1 MGSATLVQRLPPW
14 GFQLEARDGWCR
26 VNHAMTRTPTTW
38 RNALFVIFMI
48 NGLGFSTWLARVP
61 AIRDGLDISTAEVAA
76 LLFTGAVGAVS
87 GLVFS
92 SHIIAWIG
100 QRNTILFFG
109 LLGLVGLAGIGVG
122 SSWVS
127 SYALTVVAIVCAG
140 AGNGIADVA
149 MNVEGAA
156 VEKAVSRNI
165 MPWFHAFWSLGT
177 VTGAGLSAL
186 MSFLGVGIAPH
197 TIAMALIMA
206 PVLWRVSRV
215 ITNDRGSVND
225 EGVKQKSTLADRLR
239 VWKEPRTLAIGIIA
253 LGMAFAEGSA
263 NDWLALAIVDGR
275 DQTNAVGALWFGFF
289 TLGMMA
295 GRIGGVYLLDKFG
308 RVPVLQWSAAVAIA
322 GLALVILAEQP
333 VLSGL
338 GALMWGLGSSLG
350 FPVGMSAAADNP
362 QGSAA
367 RVSAV
372 ATVAHG
378 AFLIGPPLIGGLG
391 DSIGLLAALWVV
403 VGVIV
408 LAFFAAPAAKPPV
421 K

>member
-1 MGSATLVQRLPPW
+1 M
-14 GFQLEARDGWCR
+14 
-26 VNHAMTRTPTTW
+26 NHAKSRTPTQW
-38 RNALFVIFMI
+38 RNALFVVFTI

-61 AIRDGLDISTAEVAA
+61 AIRDGLDISTGEVAA
-76 LLFTGAVGAVS
+76 LLFTGALGAVS

-122 SSWVS
+122 SAWVS
-127 SYALTVVAIVCAG
+127 SYALTVIAIIMAG

-156 VEKAVSRNI
+156 VEKAVNRNI

-177 VTGAGLSAL
+177 VAGAGLSAV
-186 MSFLGVGIAPH
+186 MSFLGIGIAPH
-197 TIAMALIMA
+197 TIAMALVLA
-206 PVLWRVSRV
+206 PVLWFVSRV
-215 ITNDRGSVND
+215 ITDDRGAASS
-225 EGVKQKSTLADRLR
+225 EGVEQRSTLAERLR

-275 DQTNAVGALWFGFF
+275 DQTNAIGALWFGFF

-308 RVPVLQWSAAVAIA
+308 RVPVLQWSAAMAIA
-322 GLALVILAEQP
+322 GLALVILVEQP
-333 VLSGL
+333 ILSAL

-350 FPVGMSAAADNP
+350 FPVGMYAAADNP

-372 ATVAHG
+372 ATVAYG

-391 DSIGLLAALWVV
+391 ESFGILAALWVV
-403 VGVIV
+403 VGVII
-408 LAFFAAPAAKPPV
+408 LAFFAAPAAKPPTE
-421 K
+421 

>member
-1 MGSATLVQRLPPW
+1 M
-14 GFQLEARDGWCR
+14 
-26 VNHAMTRTPTTW
+26 NHAKTRTPATW
-38 RNALFVIFMI
+38 RNALFVVFMI

-76 LLFTGAVGAVS
+76 LLFTGALGAVS

-109 LLGLVGLAGIGVG
+109 LLGLVGLAGIGIG

-127 SYALTVVAIVCAG
+127 SYALTVIAIICAG

-197 TIAMALIMA
+197 TIAMALVMA
-206 PVLWRVSRV
+206 PVLWIVSRV
-215 ITNDRGSVND
+215 MTDDRGSVS
-225 EGVKQKSTLADRLR
+225 EGGVSQKSTLADRLR

-289 TLGMMA
+289 TLGMMT

-308 RVPVLQWSAAVAIA
+308 RVPVLQWSAAMAIA
-322 GLALVILAEQP
+322 GLALVILVEQP

-362 QGSAA
+362 EGSAA

-372 ATVAHG
+372 ATVAYG

-391 DSIGLLAALWVV
+391 ESIGILAALWVV

-408 LAFFAAPAAKPPV
+408 LAFFTAPAAKPPV
-421 K
+421 P

>member
-1 MGSATLVQRLPPW
+1 M
-14 GFQLEARDGWCR
+14 
-26 VNHAMTRTPTTW
+26 NHAKTRTPATW
-38 RNALFVIFMI
+38 RNALFVVFMI

-76 LLFTGAVGAVS
+76 LLFTGALGAVS

-109 LLGLVGLAGIGVG
+109 LLGLIGLAGIGIG

-127 SYALTVVAIVCAG
+127 SYALTVIAIICAG

-197 TIAMALIMA
+197 TIAMALVMA
-206 PVLWRVSRV
+206 PVLWIVSRV
-215 ITNDRGSVND
+215 ITDDRGSVSE
-225 EGVKQKSTLADRLR
+225 EGVSQRSTLADRLR

-289 TLGMMA
+289 TLGMMT

-308 RVPVLQWSAAVAIA
+308 RVPVLQWSAAMAIA
-322 GLALVILAEQP
+322 GLALVILVEQP

-362 QGSAA
+362 EGSAA

-372 ATVAHG
+372 ATVAYG

-391 DSIGLLAALWVV
+391 ESIGILAALWVV

-421 K
+421 P

>member
-1 MGSATLVQRLPPW
+1 M
-14 GFQLEARDGWCR
+14 
-26 VNHAMTRTPTTW
+26 NHAKTRTPATW
-38 RNALFVIFMI
+38 RNALFVVFMI

-76 LLFTGAVGAVS
+76 LLFTGALGAVS

-109 LLGLVGLAGIGVG
+109 LLGLIGLAGIGIG

-127 SYALTVVAIVCAG
+127 SYALTVIAIICAG

-197 TIAMALIMA
+197 TIGMALVMA
-206 PVLWRVSRV
+206 PVLWIVSPV
-215 ITNDRGSVND
+215 VTDDRGSVSE
-225 EGVKQKSTLADRLR
+225 EGVSQRSTLADRLR

-289 TLGMMA
+289 TLGMMT

-308 RVPVLQWSAAVAIA
+308 RVPVLQWSAAMAIA
-322 GLALVILAEQP
+322 GLALVILVEQP

-362 QGSAA
+362 EGSAA

-372 ATVAHG
+372 ATVAYG

-391 DSIGLLAALWVV
+391 ESIGILAALWVV

-408 LAFFAAPAAKPPV
+408 LAFFTAPAAKPPV
-421 K
+421 P

>member
-1 MGSATLVQRLPPW
+1 M
-14 GFQLEARDGWCR
+14 
-26 VNHAMTRTPTTW
+26 NHAKTRTPTTW
-38 RNALFVIFMI
+38 RNALFVVFMI

-109 LLGLVGLAGIGVG
+109 LLGLVGLAGIGIG
-122 SSWVS
+122 SSWIS
-127 SYALTVVAIVCAG
+127 SYALTVVAIICAG

-197 TIAMALIMA
+197 TIAMALVMA
-206 PVLWRVSRV
+206 PVLWIVSRV
-215 ITNDRGSVND
+215 ITDDRGSVSD
-225 EGVKQKSTLADRLR
+225 EGVQQRSTLADRLR

-289 TLGMMA
+289 TLGMMT

-308 RVPVLQWSAAVAIA
+308 RVPVLQWSAAMAIA
-322 GLALVILAEQP
+322 GLALVILVEQP

-362 QGSAA
+362 EGSAA

-372 ATVAHG
+372 ATVAYG

-391 DSIGLLAALWVV
+391 DSIGILVALWVV

-421 K
+421 T

>member
-1 MGSATLVQRLPPW
+1 M
-14 GFQLEARDGWCR
+14 
-26 VNHAMTRTPTTW
+26 NHAKTRTPTTW
-38 RNALFVIFMI
+38 RNALFVVFMI
-48 NGLGFSTWLARVP
+48 NGLSFSTWLARVP
-61 AIRDGLDISTAEVAA
+61 AIRDGLDTSTAEVAA
-76 LLFTGAVGAVS
+76 LLFTGALGAVS

-109 LLGLVGLAGIGVG
+109 LLGLVGLAGIGIG

-127 SYALTVVAIVCAG
+127 SYALTVVAIICAG

-156 VEKAVSRNI
+156 VEKAVNRNI

-177 VTGAGLSAL
+177 VAGAGLSAL

-197 TIAMALIMA
+197 TIVMALVMA
-206 PVLWRVSRV
+206 PVLWIVSRV
-215 ITNDRGSVND
+215 ITNDRGSVNE
-225 EGVKQKSTLADRLR
+225 EGVEQRSTLAERLR

-289 TLGMMA
+289 TLGMLA

-308 RVPVLQWSAAVAIA
+308 RVPVLQWSAAMAIA
-322 GLALVILAEQP
+322 GLALVILVEQP

-362 QGSAA
+362 EGSAA

-372 ATVAHG
+372 ATVAYG

-391 DSIGLLAALWVV
+391 DSIGVLAALWVV
-403 VGVIV
+403 VAVIV
-408 LAFFAAPAAKPPV
+408 LAFFAAPAAKPPAPSSP
-421 K
+421 

>member
-1 MGSATLVQRLPPW
+1 MNPAKT
-14 GFQLEARDGWCR
+14 
-26 VNHAMTRTPTTW
+26 TTPQGW
-38 RNALFVIFMI
+38 RNALFVVFTI

-61 AIRDGLDISTAEVAA
+61 AIRDGLDISTSEVAA
-76 LLFTGAVGAVS
+76 LLFTGALGAVS

-109 LLGLVGLAGIGVG
+109 LLGLAGLAAIGIG

-127 SYALTVVAIVCAG
+127 SYALTVVAIIMAG

-156 VEKAVSRNI
+156 VERVLSRNI

-177 VTGAGLSAL
+177 VAGAGLSAL
-186 MSFLGVGIAPH
+186 MSFLGIGIAPH
-197 TIAMALIMA
+197 TLVMAVIMA
-206 PVLWRVSRV
+206 PVLWFVSRV
-215 ITNDRGSVND
+215 LSEDTGSRD
-225 EGVKQKSTLADRLR
+225 QDGIEEKSTLADRLR
-239 VWKEPRTLAIGIIA
+239 VWKEPRTLAIGVIA

-275 DQTNAVGALWFGFF
+275 DQTNAIGALWFGFF
-289 TLGMMA
+289 TVGMMA
-295 GRIGGVYLLDKFG
+295 GRIGGVYVLDTFG
-308 RVPVLQWSAAVAIA
+308 RVPVLQWSAAMAIA
-322 GLALVILAEQP
+322 GLALVILIEQP
-333 VLSGL
+333 ALSAV

-350 FPVGMSAAADNP
+350 FPVGMSAAADEP
-362 QGSAA
+362 KGSAA

-372 ATVAHG
+372 ATVAYG

-391 DSIGLLAALWVV
+391 ASVGILAALWVV
-403 VGVIV
+403 VVVIAM
-408 LAFFAAPAAKPPV
+408 AFFAAPAAKPPAP
-421 K
+421 

>member
-1 MGSATLVQRLPPW
+1 M
-14 GFQLEARDGWCR
+14 
-26 VNHAMTRTPTTW
+26 NHANLRTPTQW
-38 RNALFVIFMI
+38 RNALFVVFTI

-76 LLFTGAVGAVS
+76 LLFTGALGAVS

-92 SHIIAWIG
+92 SHIIAWLG
-100 QRNTILFFG
+100 LRNTILFFG
-109 LLGLVGLAGIGVG
+109 LLGLLGLAGIGVG
-122 SSWVS
+122 SAWVS
-127 SYALTVVAIVCAG
+127 SYALTVVAIIMAG

-156 VEKAVSRNI
+156 VEKAVNRNI

-177 VTGAGLSAL
+177 VAGAGLSAL

-197 TIAMALIMA
+197 TIVMAFIMA
-206 PVLWRVSRV
+206 PTLWFVSRFMTS
-215 ITNDRGSVND
+215 IPEAGEED
-225 EGVKQKSTLADRLR
+225 GVEQKFTVADRLR
-239 VWKEPRTLAIGIIA
+239 VWKEPRTLAIGVIA

-289 TLGMMA
+289 TVGMMA
-295 GRIGGVYLLDKFG
+295 GRIGGVYLLDRFG
-308 RVPVLQWSAAVAIA
+308 RVPVLQGSAAMAIA
-322 GLALVILAEQP
+322 GLALVILVEQP
-333 VLSGL
+333 LLSGV

-362 QGSAA
+362 TGSAA

-372 ATVAHG
+372 ATVAYG

-391 DSIGLLAALWVV
+391 ESIGILAALWVV
-403 VGVIV
+403 VGVII
-408 LAFFAAPAAKPPV
+408 LAFFAAPAAKPPAD
-421 K
+421 

>member
-1 MGSATLVQRLPPW
+1 M
-14 GFQLEARDGWCR
+14 
-26 VNHAMTRTPTTW
+26 NHAKTRTPATW
-38 RNALFVIFMI
+38 RNALFVVFTI

-76 LLFTGAVGAVS
+76 LLFTGALGAVS

-109 LLGLVGLAGIGVG
+109 LLGLVGLAGIGIG

-127 SYALTVVAIVCAG
+127 SYALTVIAIICAG

-197 TIAMALIMA
+197 TIAMALVMA
-206 PVLWRVSRV
+206 PVLWIVSRV
-215 ITNDRGSVND
+215 ITDDRGSVSE
-225 EGVKQKSTLADRLR
+225 EGVSQRSTLADRLR

-289 TLGMMA
+289 TLGMMT

-308 RVPVLQWSAAVAIA
+308 RVPVLQWSAAMAIA
-322 GLALVILAEQP
+322 GLALVILVEQP

-362 QGSAA
+362 EGSAA

-372 ATVAHG
+372 ATVAYG

-391 DSIGLLAALWVV
+391 ESIGILAALWVV

-421 K
+421 P

>member
-1 MGSATLVQRLPPW
+1 M
-14 GFQLEARDGWCR
+14 
-26 VNHAMTRTPTTW
+26 NHANSRTPTQW
-38 RNALFVIFMI
+38 RNALFVVFTI

-76 LLFTGAVGAVS
+76 LLFTGALGAVS

-92 SHIIAWIG
+92 SHIIAWLG
-100 QRNTILFFG
+100 LRNTILFFG
-109 LLGLVGLAGIGVG
+109 LLGLLGLAGIGVG
-122 SSWVS
+122 SAWLS
-127 SYALTVVAIVCAG
+127 SYALTVLAIIMAG

-156 VEKAVSRNI
+156 VEKAVNRNI
-165 MPWFHAFWSLGT
+165 MPWFHAYWSLGT
-177 VTGAGLSAL
+177 VAGAGLSAL

-197 TIAMALIMA
+197 TIVMALIMT
-206 PVLWRVSRV
+206 PTLWFVSRFM
-215 ITNDRGSVND
+215 TSNREAGGED
-225 EGVKQKSTLADRLR
+225 GVEQKSTLADRLR
-239 VWKEPRTLAIGIIA
+239 VWKEPRTLAIGVIA

-275 DQTNAVGALWFGFF
+275 DQSNAVGALWFGFF
-289 TLGMMA
+289 TVGMMA
-295 GRIGGVYLLDKFG
+295 GRIGGVYLLDRFG
-308 RVPVLQWSAAVAIA
+308 RVPVLQGSAAMAIA
-322 GLALVILAEQP
+322 GLTLVILVEQP
-333 VLSGL
+333 LLSGI

-362 QGSAA
+362 HGSAA

-372 ATVAHG
+372 ATVAYG

-391 DSIGLLAALWVV
+391 ESIGILAALWVV

-421 K
+421 R

>member
-1 MGSATLVQRLPPW
+1 M
-14 GFQLEARDGWCR
+14 
-26 VNHAMTRTPTTW
+26 NHANSRTPTQW
-38 RNALFVIFMI
+38 RNALFVVFTI

-61 AIRDGLDISTAEVAA
+61 AIRDGLDISTGEVAA
-76 LLFTGAVGAVS
+76 LLFTGALGAVS

-122 SSWVS
+122 SAWVS
-127 SYALTVVAIVCAG
+127 SYALTVVAIIMAG

-156 VEKAVSRNI
+156 VEKAVNRNI

-177 VTGAGLSAL
+177 VAGAGLSAV
-186 MSFLGVGIAPH
+186 MSFLGIGIAPH
-197 TIAMALIMA
+197 TIAMALVLA
-206 PVLWRVSRV
+206 PVLWFVSRV
-215 ITNDRGSVND
+215 ITDDRGAASS
-225 EGVKQKSTLADRLR
+225 EGLEQRSTLAERLR

-275 DQTNAVGALWFGFF
+275 DQTNAIGALWFGFF

-308 RVPVLQWSAAVAIA
+308 RVPVLQWSAAMAIA
-322 GLALVILAEQP
+322 GLALVILVEQP
-333 VLSGL
+333 ILSAL

-372 ATVAHG
+372 ATVAYG

-391 DSIGLLAALWVV
+391 ESFGILAALWVV
-403 VGVIV
+403 VGVII
-408 LAFFAAPAAKPPV
+408 LAFFAAPAAKPPTE
-421 K
+421 

>member
-1 MGSATLVQRLPPW
+1 M
-14 GFQLEARDGWCR
+14 
-26 VNHAMTRTPTTW
+26 NHAKTRTPATW
-38 RNALFVIFMI
+38 RNALFVVFTI

-76 LLFTGAVGAVS
+76 LLFTGALGAVS

-109 LLGLVGLAGIGVG
+109 LLGLVGLAGIGIG

-127 SYALTVVAIVCAG
+127 SYALTVIAIICAG

-197 TIAMALIMA
+197 TIAMALVMA
-206 PVLWRVSRV
+206 PVLWIVSRV
-215 ITNDRGSVND
+215 ITDDRGSVSE
-225 EGVKQKSTLADRLR
+225 EGVSQRSTLADRLR

-289 TLGMMA
+289 TLGMMT

-308 RVPVLQWSAAVAIA
+308 RVPVLQWSAAMAIA
-322 GLALVILAEQP
+322 GLALVILVEQP

-362 QGSAA
+362 EGSAA

-372 ATVAHG
+372 ATVAYG

-391 DSIGLLAALWVV
+391 ESIGILAALWVV

-408 LAFFAAPAAKPPV
+408 LAFFTAPAAKPPV
-421 K
+421 P

>member
-1 MGSATLVQRLPPW
+1 M
-14 GFQLEARDGWCR
+14 
-26 VNHAMTRTPTTW
+26 NHAKTRTPATW
-38 RNALFVIFMI
+38 RNALFVVFTI

-76 LLFTGAVGAVS
+76 LLFTGALGAVS

-109 LLGLVGLAGIGVG
+109 LLGLVGLAGIGIG

-127 SYALTVVAIVCAG
+127 SYALTVIAIICAG

-197 TIAMALIMA
+197 TIAMALVMA
-206 PVLWRVSRV
+206 PVLWIVSRV
-215 ITNDRGSVND
+215 ITDDRGSVSE
-225 EGVKQKSTLADRLR
+225 EGVSQRSTLADRLR

-289 TLGMMA
+289 TLGMMT

-308 RVPVLQWSAAVAIA
+308 RVPVLQWSAAMAIA
-322 GLALVILAEQP
+322 GLALVILVDQP

-362 QGSAA
+362 EGSAA

-372 ATVAHG
+372 ATVAYG

-391 DSIGLLAALWVV
+391 ESIGILAALWVV

-421 K
+421 P

>member
-1 MGSATLVQRLPPW
+1 M
-14 GFQLEARDGWCR
+14 
-26 VNHAMTRTPTTW
+26 NHAKTRTPATW
-38 RNALFVIFMI
+38 RNALFVVFTI

-76 LLFTGAVGAVS
+76 LLFTGALGAVS

-109 LLGLVGLAGIGVG
+109 LLGLVGLAGIGIG

-127 SYALTVVAIVCAG
+127 SYALTVIAIICAG

-186 MSFLGVGIAPH
+186 MSFLWVGIAPH
-197 TIAMALIMA
+197 TIAMALVMA
-206 PVLWRVSRV
+206 PVLWIVSRV
-215 ITNDRGSVND
+215 ITDDRGSVSE
-225 EGVKQKSTLADRLR
+225 EGVSQRSTLADRLR

-308 RVPVLQWSAAVAIA
+308 RVPVLQWSAAMAIA
-322 GLALVILAEQP
+322 GLALVILVEQP

-362 QGSAA
+362 EGSAA

-372 ATVAHG
+372 ATVAYG

-391 DSIGLLAALWVV
+391 ESIGILAALWVV

-408 LAFFAAPAAKPPV
+408 LAFFTAPAAKPPV
-421 K
+421 P

>member
-1 MGSATLVQRLPPW
+1 
-14 GFQLEARDGWCR
+14 
-26 VNHAMTRTPTTW
+26 VNHPKTRTPATW
-38 RNALFVIFMI
+38 RNALFVVFTI

-76 LLFTGAVGAVS
+76 LLFTGALGAVS

-109 LLGLVGLAGIGVG
+109 LLGLVGLAGIGIG

-127 SYALTVVAIVCAG
+127 SYALTVIAIICAG

-197 TIAMALIMA
+197 TIAMALVMA
-206 PVLWRVSRV
+206 PVLWIVSRV
-215 ITNDRGSVND
+215 ITDDRGSVSE
-225 EGVKQKSTLADRLR
+225 EGVSQRSTLADRLR

-289 TLGMMA
+289 TLGMMT

-308 RVPVLQWSAAVAIA
+308 RVPVLQWSAAMAIA
-322 GLALVILAEQP
+322 GLALVILVEQP

-362 QGSAA
+362 EGSAA

-372 ATVAHG
+372 ATVAYG

-391 DSIGLLAALWVV
+391 ESIGILAALWVV

-421 K
+421 P

>member
-1 MGSATLVQRLPPW
+1 M
-14 GFQLEARDGWCR
+14 
-26 VNHAMTRTPTTW
+26 NHANLRTPTQW
-38 RNALFVIFMI
+38 RNALFVVFTI

-76 LLFTGAVGAVS
+76 LLFTGALGAVS

-92 SHIIAWIG
+92 SHIIAWLG
-100 QRNTILFFG
+100 LRNTILFFG
-109 LLGLVGLAGIGVG
+109 LLGLLGLAGIGVG
-122 SSWVS
+122 SAWVS
-127 SYALTVVAIVCAG
+127 SYTLTVVAIIMAG

-156 VEKAVSRNI
+156 VEKAVNRNI

-177 VTGAGLSAL
+177 VAGAGLSAL

-197 TIAMALIMA
+197 TIVMAFIMA
-206 PVLWRVSRV
+206 PTLWFVSRFM
-215 ITNDRGSVND
+215 TRNPQAGGED
-225 EGVKQKSTLADRLR
+225 GVEQKSTLADRLR
-239 VWKEPRTLAIGIIA
+239 VWKEPRTLAIGVIA

-275 DQTNAVGALWFGFF
+275 DQTNAAGALWFGFF
-289 TLGMMA
+289 TVGMMA
-295 GRIGGVYLLDKFG
+295 GRIGGVYLLDRFG
-308 RVPVLQWSAAVAIA
+308 RVPVLQGSAAMAIA
-322 GLALVILAEQP
+322 GLALVILVEQP
-333 VLSGL
+333 LLSGV

-362 QGSAA
+362 HGSAA

-372 ATVAHG
+372 ATVAYG

-391 DSIGLLAALWVV
+391 ESIGILAALWVV
-403 VGVIV
+403 VGVII
-408 LAFFAAPAAKPPV
+408 LAFFAAPAAKPPTD
-421 K
+421 

>member
-1 MGSATLVQRLPPW
+1 M
-14 GFQLEARDGWCR
+14 
-26 VNHAMTRTPTTW
+26 NHAKTRTPATW
-38 RNALFVIFMI
+38 RNALFVVFTI

-76 LLFTGAVGAVS
+76 LLFTGALGAVS

-109 LLGLVGLAGIGVG
+109 LLGLVGLAGIGIG

-127 SYALTVVAIVCAG
+127 SYALTVIAIICAG

-197 TIAMALIMA
+197 TIAMALVMA
-206 PVLWRVSRV
+206 PVLWIVSRV
-215 ITNDRGSVND
+215 ITDDRGSVSE
-225 EGVKQKSTLADRLR
+225 EGVSQRSTLADRLR
-239 VWKEPRTLAIGIIA
+239 VWKEPRTLAIGTIA

-289 TLGMMA
+289 TLGMMT

-308 RVPVLQWSAAVAIA
+308 RVPVLQWSAAMAIA
-322 GLALVILAEQP
+322 GLALVILVDQP

-362 QGSAA
+362 EGSAA

-372 ATVAHG
+372 ATVAYG

-391 DSIGLLAALWVV
+391 ESIGILAALWVV

-408 LAFFAAPAAKPPV
+408 VAFFAAPAAKPPV
-421 K
+421 P

>member
-1 MGSATLVQRLPPW
+1 
-14 GFQLEARDGWCR
+14 
-26 VNHAMTRTPTTW
+26 MTRTPTTW

-289 TLGMMA
+289 TLGMMT

-308 RVPVLQWSAAVAIA
+308 RVPVLQWSAAMAIA

-372 ATVAHG
+372 ATVAYG

>member
-1 MGSATLVQRLPPW
+1 M
-14 GFQLEARDGWCR
+14 
-26 VNHAMTRTPTTW
+26 NHAKSRTPTQW
-38 RNALFVIFMI
+38 RNALFVVFTI

-61 AIRDGLDISTAEVAA
+61 AIRDGLDISTGEVAA
-76 LLFTGAVGAVS
+76 LLFTGALGAVS

-122 SSWVS
+122 SAWVS
-127 SYALTVVAIVCAG
+127 SYVLTVIAIIMAG

-156 VEKAVSRNI
+156 VEKAVNRNI

-177 VTGAGLSAL
+177 VAGAGLSAV
-186 MSFLGVGIAPH
+186 MSFLGIGIAPH
-197 TIAMALIMA
+197 TIAMALVLA
-206 PVLWRVSRV
+206 PVLWFVSRV
-215 ITNDRGSVND
+215 ITDDRGAASS
-225 EGVKQKSTLADRLR
+225 EGVEQRSTLAERLR

-275 DQTNAVGALWFGFF
+275 DQTNAIGALWFGFF

-308 RVPVLQWSAAVAIA
+308 RVPVLQWSAAMAIA
-322 GLALVILAEQP
+322 GLALVILVEQP
-333 VLSGL
+333 ILSAL

-372 ATVAHG
+372 ATVAYG

-391 DSIGLLAALWVV
+391 ESFGILAALWVV
-403 VGVIV
+403 VGVII
-408 LAFFAAPAAKPPV
+408 LAFFAAPAAKPPTE
-421 K
+421 

>member
-1 MGSATLVQRLPPW
+1 
-14 GFQLEARDGWCR
+14 
-26 VNHAMTRTPTTW
+26 
-38 RNALFVIFMI
+38 MI

-76 LLFTGAVGAVS
+76 LLFTGALGAVS

-109 LLGLVGLAGIGVG
+109 LLGLVGLAGIGIG

-127 SYALTVVAIVCAG
+127 SYALTVIAIICAG

-197 TIAMALIMA
+197 TIAMALVMA
-206 PVLWRVSRV
+206 PVLWIVSRV
-215 ITNDRGSVND
+215 ITDDRGSVSE
-225 EGVKQKSTLADRLR
+225 EGVSQQSTLADRLR

-308 RVPVLQWSAAVAIA
+308 RVPVLQWSAAMAIA
-322 GLALVILAEQP
+322 GLALVILVEQP

-362 QGSAA
+362 EGSAA

-372 ATVAHG
+372 ATVAYG

-391 DSIGLLAALWVV
+391 ESIGILAALWVV

-408 LAFFAAPAAKPPV
+408 LAFFTAPAAKPPV
-421 K
+421 P